1 MLCSSSRFSSGPE
14 GSILSAHHKHVRFH
28 RNRKNMSQSWLEY
41 CETKIFFF
49 QQLPNFSMYQGQPA
63 HIAHMKVKSNM
74 PQFFMPDEL
83 KMEILNRN
91 ALTMAHIDL
100 GQNIGKC
107 KIRSA
112 RKNLILFSAKYI
124 NFFLIS

>member
-1 MLCSSSRFSSGPE
+1 
-14 GSILSAHHKHVRFH
+14 
-28 RNRKNMSQSWLEY
+28 
-41 CETKIFFF
+41 
-49 QQLPNFSMYQGQPA
+49 MYQGQPA

-100 GQNIGKC
+100 GQNIGKY
-107 KIRSA
+107 R
-112 RKNLILFSAKYI
+112 RYILQGGEPTS
-124 NFFLIS
+124 